1 LDEAEANGEG
11 LWVCPRSEL
20 AEVAV
25 VVWTGE
31 AATEE
36 AHTCGGFG
44 DGSEDVESEAAG
56 V

>member
-11 LWVCPRSEL
+11 LRVRPRSEL

-25 VVWTGE
+25 VVWTGA

-36 AHTCGGFG
+36 AHTCGGSG
-44 DGSEDVESEAAG
+44 DGGEDVELEVAG